1 MKMMT
6 GDAAVRA
13 AITGT
18 HILDT
23 TDGII
28 VFPGSESSRRTA
40 LYRPRYAG
48 HLPEFWPADAA
59 EACRMARSARLYAE
73 TYRTPVLIRLPAEI
87 RNSRITVIPKK
98 TTMTERRSADYIMD
112 RQKREAAVE
121 NISGNASGAG
131 GMHPAPDG
139 KKTGTD
145 GGKLFPGGRKLIPD
159 GRKLIPDERKPG
171 TARKPAVPEEAFSDS
186 CWNPI
191 LGHGGKG
198 IIVRGPAY
206 RRVLRILNGYS
217 GVRVLK
223 IGTAWPL
230 PESHI
235 RRFLQSVRTA
245 LVLDDT
251 QEDLLIPVYAIKG
264 KYELTGNIVPFEG
277 MEDSSEDLAAAVVD
291 LAGRDAVMDIL
302 RMRA

>member
-13 AITGT
+13 SISGT
-18 HILDT
+18 RILDT

-28 VFPGSESSRRTA
+28 IFPGSERKDRSP

-73 TYRTPVLIRLPAEI
+73 TYRTPVLIRLPSEI
-87 RNSRITVIPKK
+87 RRSRISVVPKK

-112 RQKREAAVE
+112 RQKQEAAAE
-121 NISGNASGAG
+121 NISGMASDAVS
-131 GMHPAPDG
+131 
-139 KKTGTD
+139 
-145 GGKLFPGGRKLIPD
+145 
-159 GRKLIPDERKPG
+159 RKP
-171 TARKPAVPEEAFSDS
+171 PVPEEAFSDS
-186 CWNPI
+186 SWNPI

-206 RRVLRILNGYS
+206 RRVLQILNGYS

-230 PESHI
+230 PESQI
-235 RRFLQSVRTA
+235 RRFLQSVRTT

-251 QEDLLIPVYAIKG
+251 QEELLIPVYAIKG
-264 KYELTGNIVPFEG
+264 KYELTGSIVPFEG

-291 LAGRDAVMDIL
+291 LAGRDAVMEIL
-302 RMRA
+302 RRRA